1 MFKRVSCFA
10 LLGAVWLA
18 GCSAPPP
25 ATRVVLEPIGPRL
38 VGPSRGR
45 EGFLRVYSA
54 TTDEQS
60 GQIPYKVH
68 TPYWVYTEGGRKLR
82 SIPNHVGVADQ
93 TPMTIRLPP
102 GRYQVLA
109 RADGWGL
116 VTAPVVVAAG
126 MLTEVHLTYAGME
139 VPAGVAESELV
150 RLPTGRVAGFRAR
163 GLAKTQTAPVR
174 EP

>member
-1 MFKRVSCFA
+1 LKRVSCFA
-10 LLGAVWLA
+10 VLAAVWLA
-18 GCSAPPP
+18 GCSTPPV
-25 ATRVVLEPIGPRL
+25 TKVVLEPIGPRL
-38 VGPSRGR
+38 AGPSRGR
-45 EGFLRVYSA
+45 DGFLRVYSA

-68 TPYWVYTEGGRKLR
+68 TPYWVYTESGGKLR
-82 SIPNHVGVADQ
+82 SIPNHVGVTDQ
-93 TPMTIRLPP
+93 APMTIRLPP

-109 RADGWGL
+109 QADGVGL

-126 MLTEVHLTYAGME
+126 MLTEVHLTHAGME

-150 RLPTGRVAGFRAR
+150 RLPTGRVAGYRAR
-163 GLAKTQTAPVR
+163 DPVKTQTTPAR